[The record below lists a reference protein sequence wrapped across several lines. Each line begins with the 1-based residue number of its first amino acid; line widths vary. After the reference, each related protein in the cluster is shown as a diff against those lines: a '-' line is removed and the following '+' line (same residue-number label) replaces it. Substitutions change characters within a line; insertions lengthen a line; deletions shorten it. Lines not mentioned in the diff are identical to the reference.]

1 MPAFANLAL
10 QLADLRGDSIRD
22 IVRVELAAVS
32 DATRYCNRERVQGEL
47 TLTGIACDP
56 NPLYRLTVSPDCYR
70 PRQVFVTLK
79 PGQTVTR
86 ELAFPVEPAKVRRV
100 LAPPYEFLPPPLRS
114 ILEPAAYAGLR
125 PLQLACLLNLAAK
138 TSATLLGDGRS
149 CLDHLNGIVKIQQD
163 RILARTRAALEEET
177 SQSPLFRRVSGRLH
191 PPPPGY
197 RPARSYKTMDKHG
210 NLQLTFFRRGEAG
223 DDYLVDADIDEA
235 RSIQHVFEVA
245 RNAIA
250 GRTHPYNVR
259 EILIATQGI
268 DPGYSFLFA

>member
-1 MPAFANLAL
+1 MPTSANLAL
-10 QLADLRGDSIRD
+10 ELGDLGGNRIHDT
-22 IVRVELAAVS
+22 VRVELAAVS
-32 DATRYCNRERVQGEL
+32 GAARYCNRERVQGEL
-47 TLTGIACDP
+47 TLTGIACNP
-56 NPLYRLTVSPDCYR
+56 NPLYRLTVSPNCYR

-79 PGQTVTR
+79 PGGTVTLK
-86 ELAFPVEPAKVRRV
+86 LAFPVEPAKVRRI
-100 LAPPYEFLPPPLRS
+100 LAPAYESLPAPLRG
-114 ILEPAAYAGLR
+114 ILDQAAYDALR

-197 RPARSYKTMDKHG
+197 RPARSFKTMDQHG

-235 RSIQHVFEVA
+235 RSIQHVFEVV
-245 RNAIA
+245 RNSIT
-250 GRTHPYNVR
+250 GPTHPYNVR
-259 EILIATQGI
+259 EILLATQGI